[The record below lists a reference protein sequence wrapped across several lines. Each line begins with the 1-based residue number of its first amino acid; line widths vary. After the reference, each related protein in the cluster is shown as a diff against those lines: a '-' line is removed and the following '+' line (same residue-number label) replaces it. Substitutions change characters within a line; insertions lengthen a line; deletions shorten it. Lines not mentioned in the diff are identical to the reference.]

1 MTRIYIVRHC
11 EALGNL
17 QKIFQGTT
25 DLDITELGQK
35 QLDYLTKRFEN
46 IHLDCVYSSPLIRT
60 QKTAKAVIGT
70 KGLTPIIHKGLIELD
85 GGILEGKPFL
95 EPSFDNPQIKYTWF
109 NEPHNFMG
117 EGGEHMHDAYERIWN
132 AVVDIVKQNPEKTV
146 ACATHGAVIRCLMS
160 RLCYGDI
167 TRLKDVPISSNT
179 AVSLI
184 EFDENLN
191 YKIIFNND
199 AGHLP
204 DDMITCF
211 SNKPTTEEIK

>member
-1 MTRIYIVRHC
+1 MTKIYLVRHC
-11 EALGNL
+11 EAIGNFKKL
-17 QKIFQGTT
+17 FQGTT

-35 QLDYLTKRFEN
+35 QLDFLTKRFED

-60 QKTAKAVIGT
+60 QKTAKAVIGA

-95 EPSFDNPQIKYTWF
+95 EPSFANPQIKYTWF
-109 NEPHNFMG
+109 NEPHNFVA
-117 EGGEHMHDAYERIWN
+117 EGGEHMRDAYERIWN
-132 AVVDIVKQNPEKTV
+132 AIAEIVKENPNKTV
-146 ACATHGAVIRCLMS
+146 ACATHGGVIRCLMS
-160 RLCYGDI
+160 RLYYGDI

-191 YKIIFNND
+191 HKIIFNND

-211 SNKPTTEEIK
+211 SNKPTTEESK

>member
-1 MTRIYIVRHC
+1 MTKVYLVRHC

-35 QLDYLTKRFEN
+35 QLDYLTKRFED
-46 IHLDCVYSSPLIRT
+46 IHLDKVYSSPLIRT
-60 QKTAKAVIGT
+60 QKTAKAVIGA

-95 EPSFDNPQIKYTWF
+95 ETSFGNPQIRYIWF
-109 NEPHNFMG
+109 NEPHNFVA
-117 EGGEHMHDAYERIWN
+117 EGGEHMRDAYERIWN
-132 AVVDIVKQNPEKTV
+132 AIVDVVKESPNQTV

-160 RLCYGDI
+160 RLLFGDI
-167 TRLKDVPISSNT
+167 VKLKDVPISSNT

-184 EFDENLN
+184 EFDENMN
-191 YKIIFNND
+191 FKVIYNND

-211 SNKPTTEEIK
+211 SNKPTTEESK